1 MTVKDHYLQWVLEQL
16 SGAERISSRR
26 MFGGVGLYRDHVFFG
41 IISGDTLYFKVD
53 DASRAH
59 YETRGMSQFRPFRDK
74 PLLSMSYY
82 EVPADVL
89 EDAEECVEWAMRAVA
104 AGIAKARSPNRRKR
118 DSQRRGRADRR

>member
-1 MTVKDHYLQWVLEQL
+1 
-16 SGAERISSRR
+16 
-26 MFGGVGLYRDHVFFG
+26 
-41 IISGDTLYFKVD
+41 
-53 DASRAH
+53 
-59 YETRGMSQFRPFRDK
+59 MSQFRPFRDK